1 MLRTAALVLA
11 ALMLTGLTGCTASYV
26 YVRADGRDFA
36 EDQALYQQFE
46 TDRMTCQGEGHSG
59 NIPSNAAHHSTGD
72 VGGNARDCMGK
83 KGYTV
88 VQSDVAELKRQD
100 LAAKAAEK
108 AQREAAAAA
117 PPPAPGTPQACRH
130 ETQAE
135 APGGIYTAT
144 GAGAGG
150 LSTPGG
156 KLASVTTGTGAFDAR
171 GTDELARAANPAW
184 LIARWVAAPYRK
196 NARGPQRSLDAAC
209 QRDLPPRAAKAAS
222 GACSMSLSSA
232 RAGPRGERLPCS
244 QLRTVST
251 GTPMRA
257 ANTACVS
264 PVRPRTLR
272 A

>member
-59 NIPSNAAHHSTGD
+59 NIPSNAAYHSTGD

-117 PPPAPGTPQACRH
+117 HPQ
-130 ETQAE
+130 
-135 APGGIYTAT
+135 
-144 GAGAGG
+144 
-150 LSTPGG
+150 
-156 KLASVTTGTGAFDAR
+156 
-171 GTDELARAANPAW
+171 
-184 LIARWVAAPYRK
+184 
-196 NARGPQRSLDAAC
+196 
-209 QRDLPPRAAKAAS
+209 
-222 GACSMSLSSA
+222 SLSLRNPSRSPRWGLHRNRRRRRGA
-232 RAGPRGERLPCS
+232 PHPRRQTGQRHNRVRCVPRRRHRTGPRRKLRLADRVLGCCA
-244 QLRTVST
+244 L
-251 GTPMRA
+251 
-257 ANTACVS
+257 
-264 PVRPRTLR
+264 
-272 A
+272 

>member
-46 TDRMTCQGEGHSG
+46 NDRMTCQSEGHSS
-59 NIPSNAAHHSTGD
+59 NIPTNAAYHSTGD

-117 PPPAPGTPQACRH
+117 PPPPPPAPPKPVAAKPKPKPKVGSTPQPA
-130 ETQAE
+130 QAQAGS
-135 APGGIYTAT
+135 APPAASWPASQPGQVH
-144 GAGAGG
+144 
-150 LSTPGG
+150 STPS
-156 KLASVTTGTGAFDAR
+156 APT
-171 GTDELARAANPAW
+171 NWPA
-184 LIARWVAAPYRK
+184 
-196 NARGPQRSLDAAC
+196 PQT
-209 QRDLPPRAAKAAS
+209 PP
-222 GACSMSLSSA
+222 G
-232 RAGPRGERLPCS
+232 
-244 QLRTVST
+244 
-251 GTPMRA
+251 
-257 ANTACVS
+257 
-264 PVRPRTLR
+264 
-272 A
+272 